1 MITYNSDYKIFS
13 SSILNKNIG
22 LFSGF
27 TTRESGDGNLV
38 GTILNFLQENEVDYK
53 TLVTLE
59 QIHSTN
65 IEVVRQTSDKTM
77 RVGDCDGVITKL
89 PKVVLSVKTADC
101 LPIIFYDKA
110 NELIGISHQGW
121 RGSLKK
127 MAMRMVNKM
136 VELGGNKNEILVA
149 IGPGIN
155 QCCYDIDDERYYQF
169 LEELDVYSEK
179 VISVWHGKKH
189 LNLTHL
195 NYLELIEAGI
205 KSEHIDYFPFC
216 TSCDKKRFFSFRR
229 GKKKGQKDIQ
239 EMFSLIFLK

>member
-13 SSILNKNIG
+13 SSIIDKNVG
-22 LFSGF
+22 VFSGF

-65 IEVVRQTSDKTM
+65 IEVVEQTNEKTV
-77 RVGDCDGVITKL
+77 RIGDCDGVITKL
-89 PKVVLSVKTADC
+89 PKVILSVKTADC
-101 LPIIFYDKA
+101 IPLIFCDKV
-110 NELIGISHQGW
+110 NGLIGVSHQGW
-121 RGSLKK
+121 RGSLKQ
-127 MAMRMVNKM
+127 MAVRMVNKI
-136 VELGGNKNEILVA
+136 VELGGNKNEIIVA

-155 QCCYDIDDERYYQF
+155 QCCYDVDDERYYQF
-169 LEELDVYSEK
+169 LEELESYSDQ
-179 VISVWHGKKH
+179 VFSMVHGKKH

-195 NYLELIEAGI
+195 NYLELIDAGI
-205 KSEHIDYFPFC
+205 KKGNIDFFPFC

-229 GKKKGQKDIQ
+229 DHKTEVK
-239 EMFSLIFLK
+239 EMFSFIMLS